1 MAISMSR
8 NPLLR
13 IICLCILY
21 CAQGIPHG
29 FITIAMTAWLVTQGA
44 STMGIAAIATA
55 SVLPWSFKWCWGPI
69 VDRFQIPA
77 YGRRRPWIIFGQSMM
92 MMTALTIG
100 NVSDPVENISILA
113 TLIFIHNLF
122 GGLQDVGVDALAVD
136 LLDPKERG
144 RVNGLMYGSK
154 YLGTAI
160 GGAGLGAVLA
170 ATDLTTAILG
180 MVTLLGMIMCVP
192 IFIRERPGERLL
204 PFGGRWTARLA
215 EDASQTDEG
224 SANHSVGELL
234 RRLFR
239 GFGRRST
246 IMAGILALM
255 VWIPNGLTYPVS
267 MTLFMNDLGW
277 TQEAYSTLSGTWG
290 VAAGITGCLVG
301 GFAADLIGVRRLAG
315 MACAF
320 YAILLAAFAL
330 APRLWWEDQTLLS
343 VYIVVTDATQGMLTV
358 TLFALFMSVSWRL
371 IAATQF
377 TAYMSMLNLSYSIGN
392 NISPWLVAESQE
404 SGPLMDIRSIYL
416 MAAVIQVGII
426 MLLPFCRPWHDE
438 DSKSETRT
446 DQLGTVDEE
455 SVTPGSQS
463 T

>member
-1 MAISMSR
+1 MTMSMSR

-13 IICLCILY
+13 IVCLCILY

-44 STMGIAAIATA
+44 STMGIAMIATA

-69 VDRFQIPA
+69 VDRYQIPA

-92 MMTALTIG
+92 MVTALTIG
-100 NVSDPVENISILA
+100 TVTDPVENISILA

-136 LLDPKERG
+136 LLEPSERG

-160 GGAGLGAVLA
+160 GGAGLGALLA
-170 ATDLTTAILG
+170 ATDLKSAIFG
-180 MVTLLGMIMCVP
+180 MVILLGMIMCVP
-192 IFIRERPGERLL
+192 IFIRERPHERLL
-204 PFGGRWTARLA
+204 PLGGRWSGHLA
-215 EDASQTDEG
+215 DDAAETDEG
-224 SANHSVGELL
+224 SSNHSVGQLL
-234 RRLFR
+234 KRLFA
-239 GFGRRST
+239 GFKRRST
-246 IMAGILALM
+246 LAAAALALL

-267 MTLFMNDLGW
+267 MTLFLNDLGW
-277 TQEAYSTLSGTWG
+277 TQEQYSTLSGTWG
-290 VAAGITGCLVG
+290 VAAGIAGCLLG

-315 MACAF
+315 VACLV
-320 YAILLAAFAL
+320 YACLLALFAF

-343 VYIVVTDATQGMLTV
+343 VYIVLTDATQGLLTV

-377 TAYMSMLNLSYSIGN
+377 TAFMSLLNLSYSMGN
-392 NISPWLVAESQE
+392 NLSPWLDIH
-404 SGPLMDIRSIYL
+404 LDIRTIYL
-416 MAAVIQVGII
+416 IAAAIQIAII
-426 MLLPFCRPWHDE
+426 LLLPFCTPWRDTKTNANTE
-438 DSKSETRT
+438 IGVERT
-446 DQLGTVDEE
+446 
-455 SVTPGSQS
+455 SS
-463 T
+463 

>member
-1 MAISMSR
+1 MTMSMSR

-29 FITIAMTAWLVTQGA
+29 FITIAMTAWLVTKGA

-92 MMTALTIG
+92 MLTALTIG
-100 NVSDPVENISILA
+100 NVTDPVENISILA

-160 GGAGLGAVLA
+160 GGAGLGTLLA
-170 ATDLTTAILG
+170 RTDLNTAIFG
-180 MVTLLGMIMCVP
+180 MVILLGMIMCVP

-204 PFGGRWTARLA
+204 PFGGRWTGRLA
-215 EDASQTDEG
+215 QDSGETDEG

-234 RRLFR
+234 MRLLR

-246 IMAGILALM
+246 IMAGVLALL
-255 VWIPNGLTYPVS
+255 VWVPNGLTYPVS
-267 MTLFMNDLGW
+267 MTLYLKDLGW

-290 VAAGITGCLVG
+290 VGAGIAGCLVG

-315 MACAF
+315 VACAF
-320 YAILLAAFAL
+320 YGLLLAAFAV

-343 VYIVVTDATQGMLTV
+343 VYIVLTDATQGMLTV

-377 TAYMSMLNLSYSIGN
+377 TAYMSLLNLSYSMGN
-392 NISPWLVAESQE
+392 NISPWLVFESDE
-404 SGPLMDIRSIYL
+404 FGPIMGIRSIYL
-416 MAAVIQVGII
+416 MAAVIQIGII
-426 MLLPFCRPWHDE
+426 LLLPFCTPW
-438 DSKSETRT
+438 R
-446 DQLGTVDEE
+446 DEE
-455 SVTPGSQS
+455 THVNSKKAVERLS